1 MKLVFPDGCALE
13 GYAIAAAWDPRIL
26 ALEDD
31 AVQVTLRL
39 KADALAAA
47 PPQGIA
53 VSGPFASSKERI
65 VIPTTTGTRTLHL
78 PRDTRL
84 ACLASADWTPAGT
97 LGQHPAALVG
107 DNEAVFAFDPTDL
120 IGRYLN
126 MMDTTVTS
134 DVLDWMVRCILI
146 AAGRRPARPPASWR
160 DFHALGIAAWTVGRL
175 ASELGQP
182 FDLSP
187 IRRPAV
193 AAARGKGE
201 LAAAFDALATARK
214 QVLDLPIYFVDILH
228 GGILIGREG
237 FAEYDWPQAA
247 ADLLDF
253 YEGWSRDLGYRYSHD
268 VAAGTLLNL
277 APMFPETVARLRA
290 AWDEGRTEFANGT
303 WSQPYLPLWS
313 REECRQ
319 QFVHGL
325 AAFEQL
331 FGRRPTTYAA
341 QEFALHPALPDM
353 LRAFGYTQAIH
364 RVQNM
369 GTAPDDDRPLIDW
382 EGVGGAVIPTLPSHS
397 AKSEKFGSGIYA
409 NWPRLVAETHRRGL
423 PFVALV
429 NLIDQTFIGA
439 YKEECVRACR
449 FGDALGR
456 FATCSDFFAAT
467 ADVPRVR
474 HRYAWDDYVFDLEMP
489 TNNYHRYES
498 GGFSST
504 IEYWRG
510 VVANMMA
517 RTPQGCHPQAKLE
530 GVFTGPART
539 LNLSVEGGT
548 PQAGEP
554 TADEWL
560 RVLDGEAHDTY
571 VLPNFKTGAFLDLYL
586 TDYPGPRY
594 RVTVDERRGVTRFIR
609 DAVGFPREF
618 HATPPMPV
626 EGDAPVEVDPATGG
640 VWLEGRLFGV
650 LCSTRGASHV
660 VSIEPGAVTRIV
672 VAIEAVGEF
681 VVRLWAREGAACG
694 LVERPAEIPWFRHDI
709 PYWQDCV
716 YLRHAPAEGDAP
728 IVRYYWGIGET
739 TRHAEFYSRD
749 RVTIGRV
756 ELLHGGNGFYRI
768 AGGEVHNRLW
778 SHNETARSFWW
789 GARVDASPPRP

>member
-1 MKLVFPDGCALE
+1 MNLTFPDGCAAE
-13 GYAIAAAWDPRIL
+13 GYAVAVAWDPRIL
-26 ALEDD
+26 ALQDD
-31 AVQVTLRL
+31 DSEVALYL
-39 KADALAAA
+39 KPDALAAA
-47 PPQGIA
+47 PPPDLA
-53 VSGPFASSKERI
+53 AAGPFASSKERI
-65 VIPTTTGTRTLHL
+65 VIPTAEAERTLHL

-84 ACLASADWTPAGT
+84 ACLRPAGT
-97 LGQHPAALVG
+97 WMPIGTVGQHPAALVG
-107 DNEAVFAFDPTDL
+107 NEEVVFAFDPTDL
-120 IGRYLN
+120 IARYLN
-126 MMDTTVTS
+126 MMDTTVAA
-134 DVLDWMVRCILI
+134 DVLDWM
-146 AAGRRPARPPASWR
+146 AGCALRSVGLRPPRLRRDWR
-160 DFHALGIAAWTVGRL
+160 DFHALGVAVWSVERL
-175 ASELGQP
+175 AKELSRP
-182 FDLSP
+182 FDPAP
-187 IRRPAV
+187 IRRLAV
-193 AAARGKGE
+193 AAAGLGDD
-201 LAAAFDALATARK
+201 LGPAFAALAQARK
-214 QVLDLPIYFVDILH
+214 QVLDLPIYFIDILH

-253 YEGWSRDLGYRYSHD
+253 YEVWSRDLGYRYSHD

-277 APMFPETVARLRA
+277 APMFPETIARLRA

-303 WSQPYLPLWS
+303 WSQPYLHLWS

-325 AAFEQL
+325 AAFTEL

-353 LRAFGYTQAIH
+353 LREFGFTHAVH

-369 GTAPDDDRPLIDW
+369 GIAPDDDRPLIDW

-397 AKSEKFGSGIYA
+397 PKSEKFGSGIYA

-439 YKEECVRACR
+439 YKEEFVRACR

-456 FATCSDFFAAT
+456 FATCTDFFAAT
-467 ADVPRVR
+467 ADVPRAR

-498 GGFSST
+498 GSFSST

-510 VVANMMA
+510 VVADMA
-517 RTPQGCHPQAKLE
+517 GR
-530 GVFTGPART
+530 
-539 LNLSVEGGT
+539 
-548 PQAGEP
+548 EP
-554 TADEWL
+554 TLKEWR

-609 DAVGFPREF
+609 DAVGFPREL
-618 HATPPMPV
+618 HAAPPVRSPAFTRSSCPCPHERPPEGGTPTGA
-626 EGDAPVEVDPATGG
+626 ELDPATGG
-640 VWLEGRLFGV
+640 VLIEGRLFGV
-650 LCSTRGASHV
+650 LASTRGASR
-660 VSIEPGAVTRIV
+660 VSQGGPGWAFLYLDDVGAYIV
-672 VAIEAVGEF
+672 RAWRQGDTVY
-681 VVRLWAREGAACG
+681 G
-694 LVERPAEIPWFRHDI
+694 LVEQDPKTTPWFRHDV

-716 YLRHAPAEGDAP
+716 YLRHALAEGDAP
-728 IVRYYWGIGET
+728 IIRYYWGIGEP

-756 ELLHGGNGFYRI
+756 ELLHGGNGFYR
-768 AGGEVHNRLW
+768 ATGGELHNRLW
-778 SHNETARSFWW
+778 SHNESARSFWW
-789 GARVDASPPRP
+789 GVRVDASPSRP

>member
-1 MKLVFPDGCALE
+1 MRLIFRGGALD
-13 GYAIAAAWDPRIL
+13 GYAIALHWDPRIL
-26 ALEDD
+26 RLGS
-31 AVQVTLRL
+31 LRL
-39 KADALAAA
+39 RMTLWLGGGSLAEAK
-47 PPQGIA
+47 PKGLS

-65 VIPTTTGTRTLHL
+65 VIPTTTGARTLHL

-84 ACLASADWTPAGT
+84 VGLAADGRGWTPVGT
-97 LGQHPAALVG
+97 VGQHPAALVRRG
-107 DNEAVFAFDPTDL
+107 EVVFAFDPTDL

-126 MMDTTVTS
+126 MMDTGVTA
-134 DVLDWMVRCILI
+134 DVLDWMVRCVLV
-146 AAGRRPARPPASWR
+146 AAGQRPARPPANWR
-160 DFHALGIAAWTVGRL
+160 DYHALGIAAWMVYRL
-175 ASELGQP
+175 ATELHVDHRLGPVSRLAVQALRRGG
-182 FDLSP
+182 DLA
-187 IRRPAV
+187 PAF
-193 AAARGKGE
+193 A
-201 LAAAFDALATARK
+201 ALAKARK

-268 VAAGTLLNL
+268 VAAGTLANL
-277 APMFPETVARLRA
+277 APMFPETIARLRT

-303 WSQPYLPLWS
+303 WSQPYLHLWS

-325 AAFEQL
+325 AAFTEL

-353 LRAFGYTQAIH
+353 LREFGYTHAIH

-369 GTAPDDDRPLIDW
+369 GTAPDDNRALIDW
-382 EGVGGAVIPTLPSHS
+382 EGIGGAVIPTFPSHS
-397 AKSEKFGSGIYA
+397 PKSEKFGSGIYA
-409 NWPRLVAETHRRGL
+409 QWPRLVAETHRRGL

-439 YKEECVRACR
+439 YKEEFVRACR
-449 FGDALGR
+449 YSDALGR
-456 FATCSDFFAAT
+456 FTTCSDFFAAT
-467 ADVPRVR
+467 ADVPWAR

-498 GGFSST
+498 GSFSST

-510 VVANMMA
+510 VVADMA
-517 RTPQGCHPQAKLE
+517 GR
-530 GVFTGPART
+530 
-539 LNLSVEGGT
+539 
-548 PQAGEP
+548 EP
-554 TADEWL
+554 TADEW
-560 RVLDGEAHDTY
+560 RRILDGEAHDTY
-571 VLPNFKTGAFLDLYL
+571 VLPHFKTGAFLDLYL

-618 HATPPMPV
+618 HATPPVPG

-650 LCSTRGASHV
+650 LASTRGASRV
-660 VSIEPGAVTRIV
+660 ASIEPGVATRVV

-681 VVRLWAREGAACG
+681 TLRLWSRDGAAYG
-694 LVERPAEIPWFRHDI
+694 LVERPAEIPWFRHDL

-728 IVRYYWGIGET
+728 VVRYYWGIGEA

-756 ELLHGGNGFYRI
+756 ELLHGGNGFYRV
-768 AGGEVHNRLW
+768 AGGELHNRLW
-778 SHNETARSFWW
+778 SHNETVRSFWW
-789 GARVDASPPRP
+789 GARVDARPRLP

>member
-1 MKLVFPDGCALE
+1 MKLTFPDGCAME
-13 GYAIAAAWDPRIL
+13 GYAVAVAWDPRIL

-31 AVQVTLRL
+31 TSEVALWL
-39 KADALAAA
+39 KPDALAAA
-47 PPQGIA
+47 PPPDLA
-53 VSGPFASSKERI
+53 VAGPFASSKERI
-65 VIPTTTGTRTLHL
+65 VIPTAEAERALHL

-84 ACLASADWTPAGT
+84 ACLRPAGT
-97 LGQHPAALVG
+97 WMPIGTVGQHPAALVG
-107 DNEAVFAFDPTDL
+107 NEEAAFAFDPTDL

-126 MMDTTVTS
+126 MMDTTVAA
-134 DVLDWMVRCILI
+134 DVLDWM
-146 AAGRRPARPPASWR
+146 AGCALRAVGLRPARLRRDWR
-160 DFHALGIAAWTVGRL
+160 DFHALGIAVWTVERL
-175 ASELGQP
+175 AEELGQP
-182 FDLSP
+182 FDPSP
-187 IRRPAV
+187 IRRLAV
-193 AAARGKGE
+193 AAAEFGDDLGP
-201 LAAAFDALATARK
+201 AFAALAEARRR
-214 QVLDLPIYFVDILH
+214 VLDLPIYFIDILH
-228 GGILIGREG
+228 GGILVGREG

-253 YEGWSRDLGYRYSHD
+253 YETWSRDLGYRYSHD

-303 WSQPYLPLWS
+303 WSQPYLHLWS

-325 AAFEQL
+325 AAFDQL

-353 LRAFGYTQAIH
+353 LREFGFEHAIH

-397 AKSEKFGSGIYA
+397 PKSEKFGSGIYA
-409 NWPRLVAETHRRGL
+409 NWPRLVADTQRRGL

-439 YKEECVRACR
+439 YKEEFVRAAR

-456 FATCSDFFAAT
+456 FATCTDFFAAT

-489 TNNYHRYES
+489 TANYHRYES
-498 GGFSST
+498 GSFAST

-510 VVANMMA
+510 VVAD
-517 RTPQGCHPQAKLE
+517 T
-530 GVFTGPART
+530 
-539 LNLSVEGGT
+539 
-548 PQAGEP
+548 AGREP
-554 TADEWL
+554 TVAEWR

-594 RVTVDERRGVTRFIR
+594 RVTVDERRGVTRYIR

-618 HATPPMPV
+618 HATPPVPV
-626 EGDAPVEVDPATGG
+626 GGDGPVEVDPKTGG
-640 VWLEGRLFGV
+640 VIVEGRLFGV
-650 LCSTRGASHV
+650 LASTRGDSHV
-660 VSIEPGAVTRIV
+660 VAIEPGAATRVV
-672 VAIEAVGEF
+672 VAIDAVGEF
-681 VVRLWAREGAACG
+681 LIHLWRRDGVVYGR
-694 LVERPAEIPWFRHDI
+694 VQRPADIPWFCHDV
-709 PYWQDCV
+709 PYWEDCV
-716 YLRHAPAEGDAP
+716 YLRHAPGDDEAP
-728 IVRYYWGIGET
+728 VVRYYWGIGEA
-739 TRHAEFYSRD
+739 TRLADFYSRD
-749 RVTIGRV
+749 RVTVGRV
-756 ELLHGGNGFYRI
+756 ELFHGGNGFYRL
-768 AGGEVHNRLW
+768 ANGELHNRLW
-778 SHNETARSFWW
+778 SHNESARSFWW
-789 GARVDASPPRP
+789 GVRVDAAQPRP